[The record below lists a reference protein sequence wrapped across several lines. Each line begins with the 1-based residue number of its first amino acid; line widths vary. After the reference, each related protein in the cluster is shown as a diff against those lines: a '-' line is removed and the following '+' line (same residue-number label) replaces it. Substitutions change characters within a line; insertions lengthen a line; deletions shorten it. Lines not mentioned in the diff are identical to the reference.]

1 MTTITNFYNLITK
14 HYMMTLTMVLSV
26 VYSSFFTIITQWT
39 LSYAM
44 VGFFIFGTA
53 LFYKKEND
61 EYATQKAIY
70 RIKKLSEE
78 LSELNKKTRDNTTL

>member
-61 EYATQKAIY
+61 EYATQKSID

-78 LSELNKKTRDNTTL
+78 LSNLNKTTRENKTL